1 MQKQSSA
8 DEEGY
13 LITESDALEDWNVN
27 VTYRT
32 QNLQKNLKSR
42 AQRYSEQIFPR
53 TMMMLHTEPRKQKSS
68 QSWSERQ
75 CSAIN
80 TCEQKAISTSNI
92 YEKKLIFM
100 SEQSSTDYNEH
111 GMKPELPG
119 QTILLLLLILYQVL
133 EAALAMLYCLL
144 LALPHAAVP
153 KTATKKSDRKRGR
166 ER

>member
-1 MQKQSSA
+1 
-8 DEEGY
+8 
-13 LITESDALEDWNVN
+13 
-27 VTYRT
+27 
-32 QNLQKNLKSR
+32 
-42 AQRYSEQIFPR
+42 
-53 TMMMLHTEPRKQKSS
+53 
-68 QSWSERQ
+68 
-75 CSAIN
+75 
-80 TCEQKAISTSNI
+80 
-92 YEKKLIFM
+92 M